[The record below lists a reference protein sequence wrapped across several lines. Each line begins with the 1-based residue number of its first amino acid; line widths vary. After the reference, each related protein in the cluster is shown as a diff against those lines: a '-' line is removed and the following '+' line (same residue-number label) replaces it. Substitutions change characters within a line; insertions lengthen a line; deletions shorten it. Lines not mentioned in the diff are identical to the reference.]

1 MLKKT
6 LDATLVAFILP
17 WGSFPFNFVWQRQ
30 AFLRNVLFNV
40 VTGKTVGS
48 TSIKKVLFCCSVI
61 CSTWYVLKNWTIF
74 SWCCNN
80 LMQKCKVKYA
90 NHKHQNQHLN
100 MSIMSSFFF
109 IENKIVNMQIKV
121 NNISAFSFVLWN
133 KAIRNIRTPVEVM

>member
-1 MLKKT
+1 MQH
-6 LDATLVAFILP
+6 
-17 WGSFPFNFVWQRQ
+17 WFPLFCHQDL
-30 AFLRNVLFNV
+30 FLLIWC
-40 VTGKTVGS
+40 GKGKPFSEMSS
-48 TSIKKVLFCCSVI
+48 TSIKKVLFYFTVI

-109 IENKIVNMQIKV
+109 FIENKKVNMQIKV